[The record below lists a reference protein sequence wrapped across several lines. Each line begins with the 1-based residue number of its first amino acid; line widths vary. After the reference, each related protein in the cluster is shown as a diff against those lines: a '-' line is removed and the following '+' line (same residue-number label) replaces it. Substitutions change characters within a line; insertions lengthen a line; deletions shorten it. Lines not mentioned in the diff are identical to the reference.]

1 MKKIKTFICP
11 VQTIKYY
18 LSKRNNNANHKIKN
32 FSKTHREPF
41 KAAHEDTISCW
52 VKEVTAEAGIDIT
65 KYSPHSCRSASS
77 AGSLNKGAHIDDV
90 LKQETGVN

>member
-1 MKKIKTFICP
+1 MTKIKTFICP

-41 KAAHEDTISCW
+41 KAAHEDTIYLYY
-52 VKEVTAEAGIDIT
+52 IIT
-65 KYSPHSCRSASS
+65 MLTIKSKIFP
-77 AGSLNKGAHIDDV
+77 KHIENHLRQLMKILYLV
-90 LKQETGVN
+90 E